1 MINILLFGPPGA
13 GKGTQ
18 AEYIVERYG
27 LTEVSTGEII
37 RAEIAAGSE
46 LGKTVAAQMVGGGL
60 ASDEIVI
67 EIIRNY
73 IKNSTNTNGNIFDGF
88 PRTQKQ
94 AEALHEILKSVNSG
108 VTALI
113 SLEVPK
119 EELIRRMKER
129 GKISGRADDKSEEVM
144 NNRIAV
150 YEEKTKVVK
159 EYYKRYNK
167 CFEIDGSA
175 PVESIAI
182 KIRAIID
189 ALTK

>member
-18 AEYIVERYG
+18 AEFIVKRYG
-27 LTEVSTGEII
+27 LTEVSTGDII
-37 RAEIAAGSE
+37 RQEIAMGSD
-46 LGKTVAAQMVGGGL
+46 LGKEVAMQMEGGAL

-67 EIIRNY
+67 NIINNY
-73 IKNSTNTNGNIFDGF
+73 INTSTNPKGNIFDGF
-88 PRTQKQ
+88 PRTIRQ
-94 AEALHEILKSVNSG
+94 AEALHRILQGVHSE

-119 EELIRRMKER
+119 KELINRMKER
-129 GKISGRADDKSEEVM
+129 GKISGREDDKSEEVM
-144 NNRIAV
+144 NNRIAI

-159 EYYKRYNK
+159 EYYKKFGK
-167 CFEIDGSA
+167 CFEVDGTGTIEEISN
-175 PVESIAI
+175 

-189 ALTK
+189 AMK

>member
-18 AEYIVERYG
+18 AEFIVKQYG
-27 LTEVSTGEII
+27 LTEVSTGDII
-37 RAEIAAGSE
+37 RHEIAIGSE
-46 LGKTVAAQMVGGGL
+46 LGKEVAKQMKGGAL

-67 EIIRNY
+67 NIIENY
-73 IKNSTNTNGNIFDGF
+73 INTSTNPKGNIFDGF
-88 PRTQKQ
+88 PRTIKQ
-94 AEALHEILKSVNSG
+94 AEELHRILQSVHSE

-119 EELIRRMKER
+119 EELIKRMKER

-144 NNRIAV
+144 NNRIAI

-159 EYYKRYNK
+159 EYYKRFGK
-167 CFEIDGSA
+167 CFEIDGCGTI
-175 PVESIAI
+175 EEIAN

-189 ALTK
+189 ALK